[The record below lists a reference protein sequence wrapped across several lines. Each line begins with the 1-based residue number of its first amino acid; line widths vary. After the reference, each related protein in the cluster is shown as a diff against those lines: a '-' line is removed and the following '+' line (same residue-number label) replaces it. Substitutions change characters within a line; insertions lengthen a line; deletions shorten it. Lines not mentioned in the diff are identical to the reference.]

1 MSNFNHAASPLSRR
15 KLGKISDKKSLKL
28 AMNTAPS
35 RQFPAGLSNGVLPD
49 NLANSLTQPRSRRL
63 RQAIQ
68 AKEFVVTAEVM
79 PPKGGDPSHML
90 AMAAHLQP
98 WVHAVNVTD
107 GSRAV
112 LRMSSLACAVLLKQA
127 GIEPICQMTGRDRN
141 AIALQA
147 DLMGAHA
154 LGIHNVLALTGDPL
168 KAGDHPKA
176 KPVHELESIRLLQVI
191 HQLNGGTDYNNSV
204 LTDGCLDIFPG
215 AAIDPQSPS
224 WSGLQ
229 SRFEKKLAAGAQ
241 FFQSQLISD
250 FDRLEKFMDNL
261 AVGCDR
267 PILAGIF
274 LLKSAKNA
282 AFINRCVPG
291 VTIPQ
296 HIIDRLDKASD
307 PLQEGIKIAA
317 EQVQAARD
325 LCQGVHMMAVR
336 REDLI
341 PQILELAGVEPQI
354 DPHQPTPT
362 ALISVMG

>member
-1 MSNFNHAASPLSRR
+1 
-15 KLGKISDKKSLKL
+15 
-28 AMNTAPS
+28 MNVALNGQTEPIAIAPKH
-35 RQFPAGLSNGVLPD
+35 
-49 NLANSLTQPRSRRL
+49 RL
-63 RQAIQ
+63 RTAIRSG
-68 AKEFVVTAEVM
+68 EFIVTAEVM

-90 AMAAHLQP
+90 EMAGHLKD

-112 LRMSSLACAVLLKQA
+112 LRMSALCCSVLLKQA

-154 LGIHNVLALTGDPL
+154 LGINNILTLTGDPI
-168 KAGDHPKA
+168 KSGDHPKG
-176 KPVHELESIRLLQVI
+176 KSVHELDSIRMLRLI
-191 HQLNGGTDYNNSV
+191 RQLNSGIDFNEKNMS
-204 LTDGCLDIFPG
+204 DGPLDIFSG
-215 AAIDPQSPS
+215 AAVDPQSRS

-229 SRFEKKLAAGAQ
+229 SRFEKKVAAGAQ

-250 FDRLEKFMDNL
+250 FDKLEKFMDQI
-261 AVGCDR
+261 VGPCVGGASPEETR

-291 VTIPQ
+291 VDIPQ
-296 HIIDRLDKASD
+296 HIIDRLEVAND
-307 PLQEGIKIAA
+307 PLREGMKIAA
-317 EQVQAARD
+317 EQVQAARQ

-341 PQILELAGVEPQI
+341 PEILEMAGVEPQM
-354 DPHQPTPT
+354 PQKK
-362 ALISVMG
+362 ISLLSAAV